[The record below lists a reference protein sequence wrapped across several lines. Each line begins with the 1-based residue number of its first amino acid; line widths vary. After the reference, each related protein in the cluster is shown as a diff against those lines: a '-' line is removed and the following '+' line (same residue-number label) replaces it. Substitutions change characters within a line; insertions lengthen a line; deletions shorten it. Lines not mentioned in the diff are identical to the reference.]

1 MTSASKE
8 FKMHRSTA
16 DRLRKEV
23 EERIRS
29 FNADNRR
36 TLCVTRAVIFGSY
49 VNDPGKEMLSDL
61 DVGLEMGNRFEG
73 ETHRRCAD
81 EERIRTRRVTPS
93 VADDFM
99 VYMAIP
105 ENNLLK
111 HIRNRSKYISLHLM
125 SETEN
130 KAIFGKEALELDV
143 GEINRTVPFVS
154 EPVFM
159 EVNGEKERLLDE
171 DIPFL
176 TERGIIEERDGKLAV
191 SDRTFYRRCWKCGR
205 SIPIDS
211 GSKCECGKYDLTDYR
226 GSLIW
231 FAVRGEIF
239 TDPGEGDSR

>member
-1 MTSASKE
+1 MTSVSKE

-16 DRLRKEV
+16 DRLRKGV

-36 TLCVTRAVIFGSY
+36 SLCVTGAVIFGSY

-73 ETHRRCAD
+73 EAHRRCAD
-81 EERIRTRRVTPS
+81 EERIRTRRATPS

-111 HIRNRSKYISLHLM
+111 HIRNRSKYISLHPM

-130 KAIFGKEALELDV
+130 KAIFSKDVLELDV
-143 GEINRTVPFVS
+143 GDINRTSPFSS
-154 EPVFM
+154 EPVFL
-159 EVNGEKERLLDE
+159 EVNGKMERLLDE

-176 TERGIIEERDGKLAV
+176 IERGIIEERDGKLTV
-191 SDRTFYRRCWKCGR
+191 SERKFYRRCWKCGR
-205 SIPIDS
+205 PAPIDS
-211 GSKCECGKYDLTDYR
+211 RSRCECGRFDLCDIER
-226 GSLIW
+226 HLIW
-231 FAVRGEIF
+231 YAVRGEVF
-239 TDPGEGDSR
+239 VDSGEESP